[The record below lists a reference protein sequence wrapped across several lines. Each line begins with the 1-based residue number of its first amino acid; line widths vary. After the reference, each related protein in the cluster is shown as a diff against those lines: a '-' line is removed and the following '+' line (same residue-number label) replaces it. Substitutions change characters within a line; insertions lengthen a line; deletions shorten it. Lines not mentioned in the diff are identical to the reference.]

1 MRTSRFTDEQII
13 GIVKEYE
20 AGAKLTELCRRHGV
34 SPATFY
40 KWRAKYGGM
49 AVSDAKR
56 LRALEE
62 ENRRLKQL
70 LAETMLDNQ
79 ALKGLLAKNW
89 GRLRHGGRRWR
100 PPKKSTGSHAVVP
113 AGWSGSRARWWRGS
127 PSVRATMRGSAS
139 ACVLLPASAAGSA
152 TGGCTSCCAGRAS
165 WPTTSSSTG
174 STKKRSSRSVG
185 GAGKSAGSAA

>member
-13 GIVKEYE
+13 GVVREYSWT
-20 AGAKLTELCRRHGV
+20 APLFNGAKLTELCRRHNV
-34 SPATFY
+34 SPTTFY

-89 GRLRHGGRRWR
+89 
-100 PPKKSTGSHAVVP
+100 
-113 AGWSGSRARWWRGS
+113 
-127 PSVRATMRGSAS
+127 
-139 ACVLLPASAAGSA
+139 
-152 TGGCTSCCAGRAS
+152 
-165 WPTTSSSTG
+165 
-174 STKKRSSRSVG
+174 
-185 GAGKSAGSAA
+185 